1 MNDIQYKIDK
11 LFDELEET
19 ILYKDYVKI
28 KKQLQEDKDIN
39 NLIDEIRKYQKIAT
53 NNKDESVE
61 NKIKELYKKLESYP
75 IYQSYLNIK
84 EELENELYI
93 IKENFSK
100 GRNMDFI
107 NTNFNLQIFD
117 NMITHCQG
125 KYAYISILSALNS
138 AHFKSG
144 EQIFVKNDLIKFEK
158 LRREII

>member
-1 MNDIQYKIDK
+1 MVKQMNDIQYKIDK

-28 KKQLQEDKDIN
+28 EKQLQEDKDIN

-93 IKENFSK
+93 IKENFE
-100 GRNMDFI
+100 
-107 NTNFNLQIFD
+107 L
-117 NMITHCQG
+117 
-125 KYAYISILSALNS
+125 Y
-138 AHFKSG
+138 FK
-144 EQIFVKNDLIKFEK
+144 ELLKMNQ
-158 LRREII
+158 

>member
-1 MNDIQYKIDK
+1 MNDIKMKVDV

-39 NLIDEIRKYQKIAT
+39 NLINEIRRYQKIAT

-84 EELENELYI
+84 EELESELYI
-93 IKENFSK
+93 IKENFE
-100 GRNMDFI
+100 
-107 NTNFNLQIFD
+107 L
-117 NMITHCQG
+117 
-125 KYAYISILSALNS
+125 Y
-138 AHFKSG
+138 FK
-144 EQIFVKNDLIKFEK
+144 ELLKMNQ
-158 LRREII
+158 

>member
-1 MNDIQYKIDK
+1 MLKLQKPKHGAQMVKQMNDIQYKIDK

-93 IKENFSK
+93 IKENFE
-100 GRNMDFI
+100 
-107 NTNFNLQIFD
+107 L
-117 NMITHCQG
+117 
-125 KYAYISILSALNS
+125 Y
-138 AHFKSG
+138 FK
-144 EQIFVKNDLIKFEK
+144 ELLKMNQ
-158 LRREII
+158 